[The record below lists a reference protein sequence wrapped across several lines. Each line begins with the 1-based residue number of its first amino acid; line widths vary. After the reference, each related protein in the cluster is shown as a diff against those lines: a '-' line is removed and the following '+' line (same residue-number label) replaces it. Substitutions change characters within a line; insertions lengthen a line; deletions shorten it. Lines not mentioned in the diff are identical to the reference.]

1 MFLGIQGEER
11 MERKRAGISS
21 RGQDGSCPDFV
32 LFFFLFFFC
41 SRVGEK
47 AWELNDI
54 KV

>member
-32 LFFFLFFFC
+32 LFFFLFFFAPEW
-41 SRVGEK
+41 EK
-47 AWELNDI
+47 RHGS
-54 KV
+54 